1 MRRVCVVT
9 GSRADY
15 GLLRWLMQDV
25 ADDPGLVLQV
35 VATGSHLSPAFGLTR
50 REIEADGFVLNAAV
64 DLAQEG
70 DSRLAVAQATGRA
83 VVGIAEAL
91 ERLAP
96 DLVVLL
102 GDRFEIFAAA
112 QAAYLLQVPIAHLH
126 GGELTEGALDD
137 ALRHAITKLAALHF
151 VAADAFRDRVLQLGE
166 PPERVHVVGALGLDA
181 IERLD
186 LPEQAALEAEL
197 GFALGAPTLLVTYHP
212 ETLAARDP
220 GADAEA
226 LLAAL
231 DRFPE
236 ARVVLTRPNADPG
249 HQAIAERLE
258 AWAAARPERARL
270 YDSLGQRRY
279 LATLRAAA
287 VAVGN
292 SSSAL
297 IEAPA
302 LGTPTVNIGGRQ
314 DGRPRAASVID
325 CAPSAE
331 AIQDAIAQALDP
343 AFRAAASAADSP
355 YGGPGAAARV
365 KAVLASVALEPLR
378 TKRFHDLPA
387 AG

>member
-355 YGGPGAAARV
+355 YGGPGAAARI

-378 TKRFHDLPA
+378 AKRFRDLPA